1 MEEKEDKKKGF
12 FASLFAPKPCK
23 CSCGVQIEEVEEDG
37 NPSEN
42 LKKAKPKYQKR
53 MIRVKIKVTL
63 ADAVAKIIHQ
73 YSVWKETNLIQ
84 FFNWLSNVGSMLT
97 YFLHLFIVY

>member
-42 LKKAKPKYQKR
+42 LKKDENQS
-53 MIRVKIKVTL
+53 IR
-63 ADAVAKIIHQ
+63 
-73 YSVWKETNLIQ
+73 KE
-84 FFNWLSNVGSMLT
+84 
-97 YFLHLFIVY
+97 

>member
-12 FASLFAPKPCK
+12 CLSICSKPCK

-42 LKKAKPKYQKR
+42 LKKDET
-53 MIRVKIKVTL
+53 KVSEKNDTSEN
-63 ADAVAKIIHQ
+63 Q
-73 YSVWKETNLIQ
+73 GNSC
-84 FFNWLSNVGSMLT
+84 GCCG
-97 YFLHLFIVY
+97 

>member
-37 NPSEN
+37 KSVREFEKG
-42 LKKAKPKYQKR
+42 LKPKYR
-53 MIRVKIKVTL
+53 
-63 ADAVAKIIHQ
+63 
-73 YSVWKETNLIQ
+73 KE
-84 FFNWLSNVGSMLT
+84 
-97 YFLHLFIVY
+97 

>member
-42 LKKAKPKYQKR
+42 LKKDET
-53 MIRVKIKVTL
+53 KVEKNDTSEN
-63 ADAVAKIIHQ
+63 Q
-73 YSVWKETNLIQ
+73 GNSC
-84 FFNWLSNVGSMLT
+84 GCCG
-97 YFLHLFIVY
+97 

>member
-12 FASLFAPKPCK
+12 LASLFAPKPCK

-42 LKKAKPKYQKR
+42 LKKDET
-53 MIRVKIKVTL
+53 KVSEKNDTSEN
-63 ADAVAKIIHQ
+63 Q
-73 YSVWKETNLIQ
+73 GNSC
-84 FFNWLSNVGSMLT
+84 GCCG
-97 YFLHLFIVY
+97 